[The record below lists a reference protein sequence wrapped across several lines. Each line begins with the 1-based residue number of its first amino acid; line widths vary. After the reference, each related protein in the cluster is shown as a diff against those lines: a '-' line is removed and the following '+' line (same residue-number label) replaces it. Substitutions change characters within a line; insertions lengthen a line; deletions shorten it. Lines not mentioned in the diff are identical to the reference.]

1 MAISST
7 SSKKK
12 GSIRVDLSWKTAGL
26 VLGLLF
32 CGGFIFAT
40 VQRAERIETSVLG
53 VSQEFDVAKSRLV
66 MEGEWLTE
74 QHNEMSNKVHGLSR
88 DNKKLLTQVANLNE
102 KIGSIQIT
110 QGRGY
115 SNLEKRVADVEKTVD
130 SAPEVDEEA
139 VKKLAGI
146 EAEIK
151 RVLGMVEASKKSLV
165 AQANVTAQYATV
177 INKQAR
183 AIDKLLT
190 IHKISADEAIK

>member
-1 MAISST
+1 MAT

-12 GSIRVDLSWKTAGL
+12 GSIRIDLSWKTAGL
-26 VLGLLF
+26 VLGLIL
-32 CGGFIFAT
+32 CAGFVLAT
-40 VQRAERIETSVLG
+40 VKRAERIETNVRM
-53 VSQEFDVAKSRLV
+53 VSQEFDVARRGF
-66 MEGEWLTE
+66 EREREWLTNQNSKATSMAYDFAAE
-74 QHNEMSNKVHGLSR
+74 NE
-88 DNKKLLTQVANLNE
+88 KLLAQTVADFNE
-102 KIGSIQIT
+102 KIDSIQIT

-139 VKKLAGI
+139 VKKLADL

-151 RVLGMVEASKKSLV
+151 RVLGVANASNKSLV
-165 AQANVTAQYATV
+165 AQANVAAQHATV

-190 IHKISADEAIK
+190 IHKISADEATK